1 MTEYAKKLLRLYH
14 EQGKKDRMIE
24 GLPPLSF
31 TSGSPGNL
39 KNYRI
44 FGNSVEQVIS
54 NNLFYKVISGAG
66 MQTDG
71 TIKSDSSYNMLFA
84 KIIPGQDYIAA
95 KGEVNSTAL
104 TYTLYNVYD
113 HDPDIGSQALLP
125 SWKSTNNNGIINYT
139 GDTPV
144 YLGLRVSAS
153 IAFPHLNIGTTICD
167 YDEYEAS
174 ITGVG
179 DKVTDSQYLI
189 PVTIT
194 NGADTQTTNLYLP
207 KPLRMTGD
215 KADYIDFKEQKLYF
229 ADGTSISVNL
239 PTIFASVG
247 MNTICIETNVVPSG
261 VRIKGKFEKI
271 TTTYVQS
278 IEPDNTNNK
287 IIFVVRAYLSKNDRM
302 VRTGLVATNDPA
314 IGVNI
319 NVNSTVITSGCKVFV
334 KELAGVTP
342 TTNNTEYT
350 WTKTKV
356 TDGEIWYVRSYVEY
370 INSDNEQ
377 LIIYSDAAKASL
389 DGIIKTYTII

>member
-24 GLPPLSF
+24 GSPPLSF

-144 YLGLRVSAS
+144 YLGLRVPAS
-153 IAFPHLNIGTTICD
+153 TAFPHLNIGTTIYD

-194 NGADTQTTNLYLP
+194 NGADTQTTNIYIPEQIRKVGDEFEYL
-207 KPLRMTGD
+207 
-215 KADYIDFKEQKLYF
+215 DFKEQVLHR
-229 ADGTSISVNL
+229 ISKNLWNENYIDIPVNL
-239 PTIFASVG
+239 PIYKSLYVGEGKFTLSTTAPKNKGNAANIFFMSGKVSTGANSSVNGAWFGNPITATAIDGYITIAYRSQNGVNPVDYLTQIEHGQSATNYEPYIENTDLDVTLPALPTIAGANVLTVG
-247 MNTICIETNVVPSG
+247 TEAQPSK
-261 VRIKGKFEKI
+261 VEIKGKI
-271 TTTYVQS
+271 
-278 IEPDNTNNK
+278 
-287 IIFVVRAYLSKNDRM
+287 
-302 VRTGLVATNDPA
+302 
-314 IGVNI
+314 
-319 NVNSTVITSGCKVFV
+319 
-334 KELAGVTP
+334 
-342 TTNNTEYT
+342 
-350 WTKTKV
+350 
-356 TDGEIWYVRSYVEY
+356 
-370 INSDNEQ
+370 
-377 LIIYSDAAKASL
+377 KAV
-389 DGIIKTYTII
+389 

>member
-287 IIFVVRAYLSKNDRM
+287 IIFVVRAHLSKNDRM
-302 VRTGLVATNDPA
+302 VRMGLVATNDPA
-314 IGVNI
+314 IGANI

-342 TTNNTEYT
+342 TIKNTEYT
-350 WTKTKV
+350 WAKTKV

-389 DGIIKTYTII
+389 DGIIKT